1 MATKFNLKS
10 CPFCGGEASRG
21 VGEIDHNP
29 WYFECQVHGEHCGA
43 EIRMRYSVPRWVEKP
58 EVAAKRYISCLWNRR
73 TICG

>member
-29 WYFECQVHGEHCGA
+29 CGA

-73 TICG
+73 TVCG